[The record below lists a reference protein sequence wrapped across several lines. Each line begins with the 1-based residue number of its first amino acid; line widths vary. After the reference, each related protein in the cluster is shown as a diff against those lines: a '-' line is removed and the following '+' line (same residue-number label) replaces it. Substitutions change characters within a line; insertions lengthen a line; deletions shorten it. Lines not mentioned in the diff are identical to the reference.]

1 MARLAFAMLALLVA
15 AAAVACLPSPASA
28 GALSN
33 VILQS
38 RSCDGAIGECGVDE
52 DEEMGT
58 GGDGAGEALRRSL
71 VRKPTAKYISYAAL
85 RADQIPC
92 NKRGESYYQNC
103 GSMKQMNPYTRG
115 CSAITRC
122 ARNMN

>member
-1 MARLAFAMLALLVA
+1 MARLAFAMLALLVV
-15 AAAVACLPSPASA
+15 AAAVACLPAPASA
-28 GALSN
+28 GALSSA
-33 VILQS
+33 VLQS
-38 RSCDGAIGECGVDE
+38 RACDGAIGECGVDE

-71 VRKPTAKYISYAAL
+71 ARKPTAKYISYAAL